1 MWWSMDPGLCFLYIP
16 SGVGRVW
23 LPGLSVFGGPVETPR
38 IDEKESFL
46 KSFHEAEFFLLE
58 KTLRSFLLV
67 DGPDLSDKFRVN
79 NHEMINATNGRAVSH
94 SLIASSFRVPTSAGH
109 LSIYKQDHDSSCLDS
124 TNIQRKNTETKHG
137 RL

>member
-1 MWWSMDPGLCFLYIP
+1 M
-16 SGVGRVW
+16 
-23 LPGLSVFGGPVETPR
+23 ETPR

-94 SLIASSFRVPTSAGH
+94 SRIASSFRVPTSARH

-124 TNIQRKNTETKHG
+124 VNIQRKNTETKYG